1 MKKNRIYKVDI
12 KGLSNLFLMIWK
24 RWVEKNAQQQL
35 FKVLILIFRLI
46 QLAIS
51 FPFFLFHSRKVN
63 EAKELEENSTILSA
77 EFFSYKGEA

>member
-1 MKKNRIYKVDI
+1 MDL

-35 FKVLILIFRLI
+35 SKVLILIFRLI

-51 FPFFLFHSRKVN
+51 FPFFLSHSRKVN
-63 EAKELEENSTILSA
+63 EAKELEENSTILSG